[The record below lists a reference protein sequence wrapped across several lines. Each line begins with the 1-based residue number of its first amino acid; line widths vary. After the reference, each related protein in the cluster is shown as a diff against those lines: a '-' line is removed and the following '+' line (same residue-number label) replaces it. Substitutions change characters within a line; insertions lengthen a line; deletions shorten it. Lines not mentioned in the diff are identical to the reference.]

1 MNVQKIGQYT
11 SHLANIELNFQEKS
25 HTVPV
30 RKSANCTASTDFPAL
45 FNSIFVKN
53 YFKDQST

>member
-25 HTVPV
+25 HTVTV
-30 RKSANCTASTDFPAL
+30 RKSANCTVSTDFPAL

-53 YFKDQST
+53 DFKD